1 MSFELF
7 EEDESSELMLC
18 ADGPTGRCP
27 RTAGGSALY
36 RCRDLIY
43 PHTGNGIRYN
53 RYTDKGIRYCGKP
66 AFMIVL
72 VNYGWKGGRVCRYNM
87 NR

>member
-18 ADGPTGRCP
+18 ADEPAGRFPCTG
-27 RTAGGSALY
+27 
-36 RCRDLIY
+36 
-43 PHTGNGIRYN
+43 
-53 RYTDKGIRYCGKP
+53 KVIRYCGKP

-72 VNYGWKGGRVCRYNM
+72 VNYEWKGGRVCRYSM